1 MSPLLFST
9 MLAVALTLSGA
20 TDLFSASPLQ
30 TATAP
35 GWISPNLL
43 LVLNQDQFLW
53 KLEAI
58 QRRPQAEMGR
68 IHR

>member
-20 TDLFSASPLQ
+20 KDLFSASPLQ

-35 GWISPNLL
+35 GWISFNLL
-43 LVLNQDQFLW
+43 LVLNQDQFSGSW
-53 KLEAI
+53 KQFKGELKQKWGEFT
-58 QRRPQAEMGR
+58 E
-68 IHR
+68 